1 MKQKAPRRAPF
12 LLGCRRMSAPARFGP
27 VHACQCIIKRP
38 DHESPCVHPASRSS
52 ARERRCHQQEARLRR
67 SRAAVREPA
76 RPVTC
81 ADHRQPVRTRAPGLD
96 GAGPWSGHSARPH
109 QGSEGADGRLVPA
122 GSPNRLRRPGRAAR
136 QSAHFPAGAG
146 GRDPE
151 APGNPVRD
159 RGTAQRRAVA
169 REDQGQHRRGRT
181 APPDRYLAVGTARLN
196 GSARGSSA
204 PVKPTVVRADVLFED
219 HRAQL
224 KWEWVAGL
232 GASERRFDEVA
243 VRAARS
249 GADLVGYLN
258 YIHPYRVQILG
269 QREIAYLTN
278 ATSDDCAR
286 RISRIVTLEPPVLV
300 LTDNQVA
307 PDALLS
313 MCERAQIPMFAT
325 QEPSAFVIDVL
336 RAYLSKHFAERTSM
350 HGVFM
355 DILGL
360 GVMITGES
368 GLGKSELGLELIS
381 RGNGLVADDA
391 VDLFRINQTTIE
403 GRCPELLQNLLEV
416 RGIGL
421 LDIRAIFGETAV
433 RRKMRLKLIVHL
445 VRRDTME
452 REYERLPYEPLTQ
465 DVLGVPVRKAVIQV
479 VAGRNIAVLVEAA
492 VRNTILQL
500 RGVDTYQEFV
510 ERHRRAMEQDK

>member
-1 MKQKAPRRAPF
+1 MK
-12 LLGCRRMSAPARFGP
+12 
-27 VHACQCIIKRP
+27 
-38 DHESPCVHPASRSS
+38 
-52 ARERRCHQQEARLRR
+52 
-67 SRAAVREPA
+67 
-76 RPVTC
+76 
-81 ADHRQPVRTRAPGLD
+81 
-96 GAGPWSGHSARPH
+96 
-109 QGSEGADGRLVPA
+109 
-122 GSPNRLRRPGRAAR
+122 PN
-136 QSAHFPAGAG
+136 
-146 GRDPE
+146 
-151 APGNPVRD
+151 
-159 RGTAQRRAVA
+159 
-169 REDQGQHRRGRT
+169 
-181 APPDRYLAVGTARLN
+181 
-196 GSARGSSA
+196 
-204 PVKPTVVRADVLFED
+204 VVSADVLFEEF
-219 HRAQL
+219 RGSL

-243 VRAARS
+243 VRSARS

-269 QREIAYLTN
+269 EREIAYL
-278 ATSDDCAR
+278 SSSESPDDCKR
-286 RISRIVTLEPPVLV
+286 RIARIVTLEPPVLV
-300 LTDNQVA
+300 LADNQVA
-307 PDALLS
+307 PDALVS
-313 MCERAQIPMFAT
+313 MCERAQIPMFST
-325 QEPSAFVIDVL
+325 HESSAFVIDVL
-336 RAYLSKHFAERTSM
+336 RAYLSKHFADRTTM

-403 GRCPELLQNLLEV
+403 GKCPELLQNLLEV

-445 VRRDTME
+445 VRKETLE

-465 DVLGVPVRKAVIQV
+465 DVLGVPVLKVVIQV

-500 RGVDTYQEFV
+500 RGIDTYQEFV
-510 ERHRRAMEQDK
+510 ERHRRAMERDTGG

>member
-1 MKQKAPRRAPF
+1 M
-12 LLGCRRMSAPARFGP
+12 
-27 VHACQCIIKRP
+27 
-38 DHESPCVHPASRSS
+38 
-52 ARERRCHQQEARLRR
+52 
-67 SRAAVREPA
+67 
-76 RPVTC
+76 
-81 ADHRQPVRTRAPGLD
+81 
-96 GAGPWSGHSARPH
+96 
-109 QGSEGADGRLVPA
+109 
-122 GSPNRLRRPGRAAR
+122 
-136 QSAHFPAGAG
+136 
-146 GRDPE
+146 
-151 APGNPVRD
+151 
-159 RGTAQRRAVA
+159 
-169 REDQGQHRRGRT
+169 
-181 APPDRYLAVGTARLN
+181 
-196 GSARGSSA
+196 
-204 PVKPTVVRADVLFED
+204 KPTVVSADVLFED

-269 QREIAYLTN
+269 EREVKYLTN
-278 ATSDDCAR
+278 AATPEDCAR
-286 RISRIVTLEPPVLV
+286 RIARIVTLEPPVLI
-300 LTDNQVA
+300 LADSTQA

-325 QEPSAFVIDVL
+325 RESSAFVVDVL

-391 VDLFRINQTTIE
+391 VDLYRINQTTIE

-445 VRRDTME
+445 VRRETME

-465 DVLGVPVRKAVIQV
+465 DVLGIPVRKVIIQV

-492 VRNTILQL
+492 VRNSILQL
-500 RGVDTYQEFV
+500 RGIDTYQDFV
-510 ERHRRAMEQDK
+510 ERHRKAMGE